1 MTKHKGLSEYEV
13 LELYKKLSL
22 EQKLLEQNFD
32 PNKLGEE
39 YRNFTI
45 YENKDYN
52 YTTSSSSVAIENPW

>member
-1 MTKHKGLSEYEV
+1 MTNHKDSSKYEV
-13 LELYKKLSL
+13 LELYKKLGL

-45 YENKDYN
+45 YENKDYH
-52 YTTSSSSVAIENPW
+52 YTTSSSSDPFENL